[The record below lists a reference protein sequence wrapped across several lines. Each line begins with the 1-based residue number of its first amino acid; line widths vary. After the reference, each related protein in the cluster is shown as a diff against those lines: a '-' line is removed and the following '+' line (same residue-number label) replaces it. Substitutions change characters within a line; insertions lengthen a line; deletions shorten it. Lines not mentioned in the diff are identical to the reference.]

1 MTRLDRQKWDQRYTE
16 GAYLHRRHP
25 SDWLRRA
32 LEMAGIESG
41 RGRRALDLA
50 CGRGRNALY
59 LAQLGFEVDAMDI
72 SPVGLA
78 QAAASGHEQ
87 GLKVN
92 WLEADLDLAFHP
104 PGVYDLIVMIRYVN
118 LPLLQELRAHLRP
131 GGWLVCEEHLQTEED
146 VRGPQSEAFRLVPGA
161 LATACEGLQ
170 IHYLE
175 EGIFEDPD
183 GERVALARVLA
194 QRMP

>member
-1 MTRLDRQKWDQRYTE
+1 MSQSDKQKWDQRYSE

-25 SDWLRRA
+25 SDWLRQA
-32 LEMAGIESG
+32 LAMASIDSG
-41 RGRRALDLA
+41 KGRRALDVA

-78 QAAASGHEQ
+78 QAVASGHEL
-87 GLKVN
+87 GLTVT
-92 WLEADLDLAFHP
+92 WLEADLDLPFNP
-104 PGVYDLIVMIRYVN
+104 PGIYDLIAIIRYVN
-118 LPLLQELRAHLRP
+118 LPLLAELSRYLKP
-131 GGWLVCEEHLQTEED
+131 EGWLVCEEHLQSSED
-146 VRGPQSEAFRLVPGA
+146 VKGPQSEKFRLAPGA
-161 LATACEGLQ
+161 LAAACEGLR
-170 IHYLE
+170 IHHQE

-194 QRMP
+194 QRSP